1 MNLGKFGV
9 VLFLLGLVVAG
20 VAGMQRMSLER
31 QAIHANTQSV
41 LTYDSFG
48 SITSS
53 NAAQQARELRKQRAR
68 MTPWM
73 VGGAIGGL
81 LGLGLIFAA
90 GSSGGPTRTC
100 PRCAETVRAAA
111 VVCKHC
117 GSELSPISEQPG
129 KSSYKALAKA
139 AEEAEAARRKP

>member
-1 MNLGKFGV
+1 MNFGKFGL

-48 SITSS
+48 SVTSS
-53 NAAQQARELRKQRAR
+53 NAAQRARDLRKQRDR

-81 LGLGLIFAA
+81 LGLGLIFA
-90 GSSGGPTRTC
+90 GGGNGGPTRTC
-100 PRCAETVRAAA
+100 PKCAETVQAAA

-117 GSELSPISEQPG
+117 GSELSPIKEQSG

-139 AEEAEAARRKP
+139 AEEAERKNRG

>member
-1 MNLGKFGV
+1 MNLGKFGL

-31 QAIHANTQSV
+31 QAIHANAQSV

-53 NAAQQARELRKQRAR
+53 NAAQQARDLRKQRDR

-73 VGGAIGGL
+73 VVGAIGAL
-81 LGLGLIFAA
+81 LGLGLIFAGG
-90 GSSGGPTRTC
+90 GSAGPTRTC
-100 PRCAETVRAAA
+100 PKCAETVRAAA

-117 GSELSPISEQPG
+117 GGDL
-129 KSSYKALAKA
+129 
-139 AEEAEAARRKP
+139 

>member
-1 MNLGKFGV
+1 MNLGKFGL

-53 NAAQQARELRKQRAR
+53 NAAQQARDLRKQRAR

-73 VGGAIGGL
+73 VGGAIGAL

-90 GSSGGPTRTC
+90 GSSDGPTTTC
-100 PRCAETVRAAA
+100 PKCAETVRAAA

-117 GSELSPISEQPG
+117 GAQLAPIKEHPG
-129 KSSYKALAKA
+129 KSSYKTLAKA
-139 AEEAEAARRKP
+139 AEAAERKQRR

>member
-53 NAAQQARELRKQRAR
+53 NAAQQARDLRKQRAR

-139 AEEAEAARRKP
+139 AEEAERKQRR

>member
-1 MNLGKFGV
+1 MNTGKFGL

-20 VAGMQRMSLER
+20 VAGMQRMSLQR
-31 QAIHANTQSV
+31 QAVHANTQSV

-53 NAAQQARELRKQRAR
+53 NATQQARDFRKQRDR

-73 VGGAIGGL
+73 VGGAVGAL

-90 GSSGGPTRTC
+90 GSSGDPTRTC
-100 PRCAETVRAAA
+100 PKCAEAVRAAA

-139 AEEAEAARRKP
+139 AEEAERKQRR

>member
-1 MNLGKFGV
+1 MNFGKFGL

-20 VAGMQRMSLER
+20 VAGMQRMSLES

-53 NAAQQARELRKQRAR
+53 NAAQQARDFRKQRDR

-73 VGGAIGGL
+73 VGGAIGAL

-90 GSSGGPTRTC
+90 GSSDGPTRTC

-129 KSSYKALAKA
+129 KSSYKALANA
-139 AEEAEAARRKP
+139 AEEAERKQRR

>member
-1 MNLGKFGV
+1 MNVGKFGL

-31 QAIHANTQSV
+31 QAIHANTQSL

-53 NAAQQARELRKQRAR
+53 NAAQQARDLRKQRDR
-68 MTPWM
+68 TTPWM

-90 GSSGGPTRTC
+90 AGNAGPTRTC
-100 PRCAETVRAAA
+100 PTCAETVRAAA

-117 GSELSPISEQPG
+117 GAQLAPIKEHPG

-139 AEEAEAARRKP
+139 AEAAERQKRS

>member
-1 MNLGKFGV
+1 MNFGKLGL
-9 VLFLLGLVVAG
+9 VLFVLGLVVAG
-20 VAGMQRMSLER
+20 VAGMRRMSLER

-53 NAAQQARELRKQRAR
+53 NAAQQARDLRKQRDR
-68 MTPWM
+68 MTLWM
-73 VGGAIGGL
+73 TGGTIGAL
-81 LGLGLIFAA
+81 LGLGLIFA
-90 GSSGGPTRTC
+90 GGGNARPTRTC
-100 PRCAETVRAAA
+100 PKCAETVQAAA

-139 AEEAEAARRKP
+139 AEEAERSRGQ

>member
-1 MNLGKFGV
+1 MNLGKFGL

-53 NAAQQARELRKQRAR
+53 NAAQQARDLRKQRDR

-73 VGGAIGGL
+73 MGGAIGGL
-81 LGLGLIFAA
+81 IGLGLIFTART
-90 GSSGGPTRTC
+90 SGGPTRTC

-111 VVCKHC
+111 FVCKHC
-117 GSELSPISEQPG
+117 GAELTPTKERPG
-129 KSSYKALAKA
+129 KSSYKTLSKA
-139 AEEAEAARRKP
+139 AEEAEQKGRRR

>member
-1 MNLGKFGV
+1 MNLGKFGL

-20 VAGMQRMSLER
+20 VAGMQRMSLGR

-53 NAAQQARELRKQRAR
+53 NAAQQARDLRKQRDR

-73 VGGAIGGL
+73 VGGAIAAL
-81 LGLGLIFAA
+81 LGLGLIFA
-90 GSSGGPTRTC
+90 GGGSGGATRAC
-100 PRCAETVRAAA
+100 PKCAETVRVAA

-117 GSELSPISEQPG
+117 GAELSPMNDPLG

-139 AEEAEAARRKP
+139 AEEAERNQRR